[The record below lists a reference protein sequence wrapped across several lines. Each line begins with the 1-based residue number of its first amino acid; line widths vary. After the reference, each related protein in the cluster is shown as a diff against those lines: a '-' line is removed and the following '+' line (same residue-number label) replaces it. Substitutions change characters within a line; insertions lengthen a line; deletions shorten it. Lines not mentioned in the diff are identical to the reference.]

1 MDCSEKYQL
10 FEDNFHAVL
19 YIIEAVVLL
28 IDKKIELGM
37 DSSASSTFSQ
47 IHFSYKWKFCII
59 PKYVSFRAVTKDLP
73 KKNMKVK

>member
-28 IDKKIELGM
+28 VDKKNRTG
-37 DSSASSTFSQ
+37 
-47 IHFSYKWKFCII
+47 YG
-59 PKYVSFRAVTKDLP
+59 
-73 KKNMKVK
+73 

>member
-28 IDKKIELGM
+28 IDKKIELDM

-47 IHFSYKWKFCII
+47 IHFSYKWSSASYQSMYLSGQLLKTCPRKIW
-59 PKYVSFRAVTKDLP
+59 R
-73 KKNMKVK
+73 